1 MASSLSGY
9 RRSRP
14 LRLVFDGAYNDV
26 DSSTIQAYLPKLW
39 RHHGREIAH
48 ARFLSLDDYY
58 PHRRRIHPYAI
69 HLLGQ
74 YLCEVDRKPA
84 VSAALS
90 TGLEEVRS
98 MSTYRVCDARS
109 LTGEV
114 FVSLGLLF
122 DPKHFGCNARI
133 FSELES
139 FFQRHCSGIFQE
151 APDYWMRHLQAL
163 DRMSLNL
170 IRKNPTIMAS
180 ILSSVVYET
189 RLRSRD
195 RRLLFQAWNLS
206 ERTQHILATLVSKD
220 EQRPSFKHGQC
231 LHLACGSTMGPR
243 SPRSVSSNNLLLRGG
258 ELLAPYGPH
267 AVTVGPFRP
276 SIDGFFPGED
286 FSDDECSFEDDRS
299 LFDQLLEDDHP
310 CARDFDQFMYSPRF
324 GPSGSF
330 GYFP

>member
-14 LRLVFDGAYNDV
+14 LRLVFDGAYTDV
-26 DSSTIQAYLPKLW
+26 DSSTIQAYLPSLW
-39 RHHGREIAH
+39 RHHGRETAH
-48 ARFLSLDDYY
+48 DRFLSLDDYC

-74 YLCEVDRKPA
+74 YLCEVDRKSPA
-84 VSAALS
+84 SAALS

-98 MSTYRVCDARS
+98 MSTCRGCGS

-122 DPKHFGCNARI
+122 DPNYFGCNARI

-139 FFQRHCSGIFQE
+139 FFQRHCARIFQE

-170 IRKNPTIMAS
+170 IRKNPTVMAP

-195 RRLLFQAWNLS
+195 LRPLFQACNLS
-206 ERTQHILATLVSKD
+206 ERTQHILATLVRKE
-220 EQRPSFKHGQC
+220 EQRPSLTHGQG
-231 LHLACGSTMGPR
+231 LHLACSSTKRAKP
-243 SPRSVSSNNLLLRGG
+243 PRSVPFNNLLLRGG
-258 ELLAPYGPH
+258 EFVAPCGPYSMTADH
-267 AVTVGPFRP
+267 FRP
-276 SIDGFFPGED
+276 SIDDFFPEED
-286 FSDDECSFEDDRS
+286 FSDDEYPFDDDPS
-299 LFDQLLEDDHP
+299 LFDQLLEDDHS
-310 CARDFDQFMYSPRF
+310 CARDLDHFMHSPRF
-324 GPSGSF
+324 GPSGSCAH
-330 GYFP
+330 